1 MYRNLLKEFLF
12 LQYMKSR
19 INIEK
24 AGKMA
29 LFELLKIREE
39 IDSLFETLEILEDE
53 ETLESIR
60 KGMKDIR
67 EGDFISLEEFKE
79 KYRLQNEI

>member
-1 MYRNLLKEFLF
+1 
-12 LQYMKSR
+12 MKSR

-39 IDSLFETLEILEDE
+39 IDSLFETLEILKDE

>member
-1 MYRNLLKEFLF
+1 MEP
-12 LQYMKSR
+12 R

-39 IDSLFETLEILEDE
+39 IDSLFETFEILKDE
-53 ETLESIR
+53 ETLKSIR
-60 KGMKDIR
+60 KGMKNIE
-67 EGDFISLEEFKE
+67 EGDFISLEELIE
-79 KYRLQNEI
+79 KYGLQNEMNLFFQKDLIG